1 MDVILNIFK
10 RFPFIPQY
18 DTMDCGPACLC
29 MICKYYGKPISL
41 QYLRSKCYLTREGVS
56 LLGLSEGAKSVGLE
70 CVSFRSDLKSLIEER
85 KTPCILFWK
94 QSHFVV
100 LYDVK
105 KHFGKTFFYI
115 ADPAKGKLKI
125 DEQGFLECWT
135 NDAQTG
141 VVSFFEPTEEF
152 NKLSVDSQAQEASL
166 SQFISSYIR
175 PFRKYFVSLL
185 LALCFS
191 SLLLLGLPFLTQILV
206 DKGIKDTSISIITV
220 VLISQIIIYA
230 GATTM
235 EIVRNWL
242 VLYIGAR
249 VNINIISDYLKKI
262 IRLPMSFFDTKFI
275 NDFYQRISDHS
286 RIERFLTSQAI
297 VTALSIVV
305 LLIYLGVL
313 MNYDK
318 ILVIIYISMTAIAI
332 IWAHCFMSMRAKLD
346 YFRFKYNSLN
356 QDTIN
361 EMFQGIQDIK
371 LNKFENLQ
379 INKWRI
385 FQKQTFE
392 NNQKILQNEQFQM
405 IGFGFITQIKTAIIS
420 FMTAYLVIE
429 QRLTLGEMIA
439 VSFIIGQLDN
449 PISQLIEFF
458 KSLQEAKLSLKRL
471 LEVQCNNNEE
481 NSSTNI
487 DEISSHSGIRLSN
500 INFNYDGPNSPLIL
514 KDLTFEIPNNKITA
528 IVGKSGC
535 GKTTLLK
542 LLLKLYNPNSGNIS
556 IGNINLTDVPFE
568 TWRTYC
574 ACVMQESFIFSETI
588 ARNIAMGD
596 EEIDHNRLQHA
607 LKMSNSIDFVN
618 NLPAKEGTIIGM
630 KGDGLSVGQKQRLL
644 LARAIYS
651 QKPFI
656 FLDEATSALDTVNER
671 EIYENLNR
679 MFENRTVVVIA
690 HRLSTIKNANQ
701 IVVMDDGEVV
711 EIGHHDQ
718 LMNMK
723 GVYYNLIQNQ
733 LSNNEK

>member
-1 MDVILNIFK
+1 MGITFKIFK
-10 RFPFIPQY
+10 KFPFIPQY

-29 MICKYYGKPISL
+29 MISKFYGKQISL
-41 QYLRSKCYLTREGVS
+41 QYLRSKCYLSREGVS
-56 LLGLSEGAKSVGLE
+56 LLGLSEGGKSVGLE
-70 CVSFRSDLKSLIEER
+70 CVSFRSDLKTLMEER

-94 QSHFVV
+94 KSHFVV
-100 LYDVK
+100 LYNIRNC
-105 KHFGKTFFYI
+105 FGKNYYYI
-115 ADPAKGKLKI
+115 ADPARGKLKI
-125 DEQGFLECWT
+125 DEKGFLECW
-135 NDAQTG
+135 NSEKNTG
-141 VVSFFEPTEEF
+141 VVTFVEPTKDF
-152 NKLSVDSQAQEASL
+152 INLTDDSQTQEASL
-166 SQFISSYIR
+166 SQFVSSYIK

-191 SLLLLGLPFLTQILV
+191 SILLLGLPFLTQILV
-206 DKGIKDTSISIITV
+206 DRGIKEASISIITV
-220 VLISQIIIYA
+220 VLISQIIIYM

-235 EIVRNWL
+235 EVVRNWL

-297 VTALSIVV
+297 VTALSIIV
-305 LLIYLGVL
+305 LLVYLGVL
-313 MNYDK
+313 INYDK
-318 ILVIIYISMTAIAI
+318 ILVIIYVLMTAIAI
-332 IWAHCFMSMRAKLD
+332 LWANCFMSMRAKLD

-356 QDTIN
+356 QDTIT

-371 LNKFENLQ
+371 LNKFEDLQ
-379 INKWRI
+379 IDKWKI

-405 IGFGFITQIKTAIIS
+405 IGFGFITQIKTVIIS
-420 FMTAYLVIE
+420 FFAAYLVIE
-429 QRLTLGEMIA
+429 EHLTLGEMIA
-439 VSFIIGQLDN
+439 ISFIVGQLDN

-471 LEVQCNNNEE
+471 LEVQCNKNENVTLTDVNN
-481 NSSTNI
+481 I
-487 DEISSHSGIRLSN
+487 MIKSGIQLSN
-500 INFNYDGPNSPLIL
+500 INFNYDGPNSSLIL
-514 KDLTFEIPNNKITA
+514 RNLSFEIPNNQITA

-542 LLLKLYNPNSGNIS
+542 LLLKLYNPISGKIS
-556 IGNINLTDVPFE
+556 IGNQNLSDIPFE
-568 TWRTYC
+568 IWRTYC

-596 EEIDHNRLQHA
+596 EEIDHNRLLHA
-607 LKMSNSIDFVN
+607 LEMSNSLEFVYA
-618 NLPAKEGTIIGM
+618 LPAKEGTIIGM
-630 KGDGLSVGQKQRLL
+630 KGDGLSAGQKQRLL

-679 MFENRTVVVIA
+679 MFENKTVLVIA

-701 IVVMDDGEVV
+701 IVVMDKGEVV
-711 EIGHHDQ
+711 EIGNHDQ
-718 LMNMK
+718 LMNQK
-723 GVYYNLIQNQ
+723 GVYYDLIQNQ
-733 LSNNEK
+733 LSVNEQ

>member
-1 MDVILNIFK
+1 
-10 RFPFIPQY
+10 
-18 DTMDCGPACLC
+18 
-29 MICKYYGKPISL
+29 
-41 QYLRSKCYLTREGVS
+41 
-56 LLGLSEGAKSVGLE
+56 
-70 CVSFRSDLKSLIEER
+70 
-85 KTPCILFWK
+85 
-94 QSHFVV
+94 
-100 LYDVK
+100 
-105 KHFGKTFFYI
+105 
-115 ADPAKGKLKI
+115 
-125 DEQGFLECWT
+125 
-135 NDAQTG
+135 
-141 VVSFFEPTEEF
+141 
-152 NKLSVDSQAQEASL
+152 
-166 SQFISSYIR
+166 
-175 PFRKYFVSLL
+175 
-185 LALCFS
+185 
-191 SLLLLGLPFLTQILV
+191 
-206 DKGIKDTSISIITV
+206 
-220 VLISQIIIYA
+220 
-230 GATTM
+230 M

-297 VTALSIVV
+297 VTALSIIV

-449 PISQLIEFF
+449 PIPQLIEFF

-471 LEVQCNNNEE
+471 LEVQCNDNEE
-481 NSSTNI
+481 NTSINI
-487 DEISSHSGIRLSN
+487 DDISSHSGIRLSN

-568 TWRTYC
+568 TWRKYC

-596 EEIDHNRLQHA
+596 EEIDHTRLQHA
-607 LKMSNSIDFVN
+607 LKMSNAIDFVN

-711 EIGHHDQ
+711 EIGHHGQ
-718 LMNMK
+718 LMNMR
-723 GVYYNLIQNQ
+723 GIYYNLIQNQ

>member
-1 MDVILNIFK
+1 
-10 RFPFIPQY
+10 
-18 DTMDCGPACLC
+18 
-29 MICKYYGKPISL
+29 
-41 QYLRSKCYLTREGVS
+41 
-56 LLGLSEGAKSVGLE
+56 
-70 CVSFRSDLKSLIEER
+70 
-85 KTPCILFWK
+85 
-94 QSHFVV
+94 
-100 LYDVK
+100 
-105 KHFGKTFFYI
+105 
-115 ADPAKGKLKI
+115 
-125 DEQGFLECWT
+125 
-135 NDAQTG
+135 
-141 VVSFFEPTEEF
+141 
-152 NKLSVDSQAQEASL
+152 
-166 SQFISSYIR
+166 
-175 PFRKYFVSLL
+175 
-185 LALCFS
+185 
-191 SLLLLGLPFLTQILV
+191 
-206 DKGIKDTSISIITV
+206 
-220 VLISQIIIYA
+220 
-230 GATTM
+230 
-235 EIVRNWL
+235 
-242 VLYIGAR
+242 
-249 VNINIISDYLKKI
+249 
-262 IRLPMSFFDTKFI
+262 MSFFDTKFI

-420 FMTAYLVIE
+420 FMTAYLVIK

-487 DEISSHSGIRLSN
+487 DEISSHSGIHLSN

-596 EEIDHNRLQHA
+596 EEIDHTRLQHA